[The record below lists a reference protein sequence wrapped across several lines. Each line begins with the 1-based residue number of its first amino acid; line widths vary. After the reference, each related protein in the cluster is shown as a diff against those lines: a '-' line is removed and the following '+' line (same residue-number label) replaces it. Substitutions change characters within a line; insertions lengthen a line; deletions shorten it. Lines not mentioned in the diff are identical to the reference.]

1 MDFSK
6 YENIE
11 DVYPFLVNDIMK
23 YIEVTKNNDRYIS
36 LMDIMLDYSMK
47 KDISVEMIGD
57 AIASDEY
64 FKSFIEK
71 DCEMHRIL
79 LTEKRDEW

>member
-1 MDFSK
+1 MNFKEYD
-6 YENIE
+6 NI
-11 DVYPFLVNDIMK
+11 DDLYPFLVNDIMK
-23 YIEVTKNNDRYIS
+23 YIEKIKKDEKSIS

-79 LTEKRDEW
+79 LTEKQEEW

>member
-1 MDFSK
+1 MDLSK
-6 YENIE
+6 YDNIE
-11 DVYPFLVNDIMK
+11 DIYPFLVNDIMK
-23 YIEVTKNNDRYIS
+23 YIEVTKSNDRYIS

-47 KDISVEMIGD
+47 KDISVEVIGD

-71 DCEMHRIL
+71 DCEMHRIIL
-79 LTEKRDEW
+79 SEKQEEW

>member
-23 YIEVTKNNDRYIS
+23 YIELTKSNDRYIS

>member
-23 YIEVTKNNDRYIS
+23 YIEVTKSNDRYIS

>member
-6 YENIE
+6 YDNIE
-11 DVYPFLVNDIMK
+11 DIYPFLVHDIMK
-23 YIEVTKNNDRYIS
+23 YIEMNKNNDRNIS
-36 LMDIMLDYSMK
+36 LMDIMLDYSVK
-47 KDISVEMIGD
+47 KDVSVEMIGD

-71 DCEMHRIL
+71 DCEMHRIIL
-79 LTEKRDEW
+79 SEKQEDW

>member
-1 MDFSK
+1 MDYSK
-6 YENIE
+6 YENI
-11 DVYPFLVNDIMK
+11 DDIYPFLVNDLMQ
-23 YIEVTKNNDRYIS
+23 YIEKTKKNERTVS
-36 LMDIMLDYSMK
+36 LMDIILDYSMK

-79 LTEKRDEW
+79 LTEKREEW